1 MIYSYINIIIA
12 IILVSFGQIL
22 IKSQLIK
29 IDVQHDQ
36 VMDMVNFIVFVF
48 TNIKILLGL
57 IAALFAAIFWM
68 LALTKLPLN
77 KAYPFLSLS
86 FVTVTLLS
94 SLVLGEHFSILKL
107 AGVVIIVIGVTICG
121 LAK

>member
-1 MIYSYINIIIA
+1 METDNTVSMVHRF
-12 IILVSFGQIL
+12 ILFPIRDML
-22 IKSQLIK
+22 E
-29 IDVQHDQ
+29 DVHYCP
-36 VMDMVNFIVFVF
+36 M
-48 TNIKILLGL
+48 TCHHLLKRM